1 MIDSPDSSDNEWS
14 NVSSLKKNRFNKFEK
29 SIVKDDELRFEKDCA
44 DVNRRLTE
52 SIQKV
57 KRTEK
62 MTEDVILNV
71 SGNWEKITF
80 TGDSGAVDHVITKNA
95 AKAFNVIE
103 TNASRNGLTYRAA
116 NGTPIKNYGEKKL
129 IGLTKDSD
137 GFKMTCQVTD
147 VKKNLASF
155 VKMVNEGNDIVLSK
169 KGSYIKNIPSGKVIK
184 MNLDQGTPQFDVWV
198 QNVNKAVDGI
208 SNEADDVKDSEV
220 SAFQRLEMSI

>member
-1 MIDSPDSSDNEWS
+1 MSLGGGKGGGDQAQVEWDYQQSLYGQQWDEFYSLDYGHEWLSRPRPPLPKDSVVVENEWS
-14 NVSSLKKNRFNKFEK
+14 NVSSLKKNRFNKLEK

-80 TGDSGAVDHVITKNA
+80 TGDSGAVDHVITKDA

-116 NGTPIKNYGEKKL
+116 NGTPIKNYGEKK
-129 IGLTKDSD
+129 
-137 GFKMTCQVTD
+137 
-147 VKKNLASF
+147 
-155 VKMVNEGNDIVLSK
+155 VNRPDEGQRWIQDDLP
-169 KGSYIKNIPSGKVIK
+169 SY
-184 MNLDQGTPQFDVWV
+184 
-198 QNVNKAVDGI
+198 
-208 SNEADDVKDSEV
+208 
-220 SAFQRLEMSI
+220 RR